1 MKGFIFSE
9 FVDYTASA
17 FPSAI
22 GIELRG
28 LRHDGD
34 KAYPHA
40 ELVELVARVAQA
52 TAVPE
57 GELLRRFGAHLFGR
71 FAAIYPVF
79 FVELDSA
86 FGFLSEIN
94 GHVHD
99 EVQKLHP
106 DAQFPRF
113 ECTARGPGRLEMRYH
128 SSRPFADLAEGLIR
142 GCIAYFGEAIE
153 LTRDD
158 LAPGDGTAARF
169 VLTKQGAGSDA

>member
-17 FPSAI
+17 FPGAI
-22 GIELRG
+22 GTELRG

-34 KAYPHA
+34 RAYPHA
-40 ELVELVARVAQA
+40 ELVALVSRVAQA

-113 ECTARGPGRLEMRYH
+113 TCTPRGRGELEMVYR
-128 SSRPFADLAEGLIR
+128 SSRPFADLADGLIR
-142 GCIAYFGEAIE
+142 GCIDYFGEAIE
-153 LTRDD
+153 LSRED
-158 LAPGDGTAARF
+158 LPPGDGTAARF
-169 VLTKQGAGSDA
+169 VLSKAAAPS